1 MSEETRPVQR
11 LLILGASGMLG
22 HMMFRWLARLGRYEI
37 VGTLRASAVPD
48 GLMCDGS
55 ACARLLTGVD
65 VLLPHQLETVHRQVM
80 PDVVVNCVGLVKQL
94 DACTDPLQ
102 AIPINSL
109 LPHHLA
115 TLCRET
121 GARLIHIS
129 TDCVFSGRRGQ
140 YTEADLPDADDLYGR
155 SKLLG
160 EIATPGVLTLRTS
173 VIGPELGSRRGLLEW
188 FLGQQGA
195 VRGFDRAVF
204 SGLPS
209 VELARVISDFV
220 LPRPTLWGVYH
231 LAADPIDKCS
241 LLKLIAAEYGL
252 NTSISPDH
260 SIVVDRSLDA
270 SCFNAAVGYVPP
282 GWPELIR
289 RMHTFPSP

>member
-1 MSEETRPVQR
+1 
-11 LLILGASGMLG
+11 MLG
-22 HMMFRWLARLGRYEI
+22 HMVFRWFARLGRYEI

-94 DACTDPLQ
+94 DACADPVQ

-115 TLCRET
+115 ALCRET

-173 VIGPELGSRRGLLEW
+173 VIGPEIGSRRGLLEW

-195 VRGFDRAVF
+195 VRGFDRAFF

-220 LPRPTLWGVYH
+220 LPRPALWGVYH

-252 NTSISPDH
+252 NTSINPDH

-270 SCFNAAVGYVPP
+270 SRFNAATGYVPP

-289 RMHTFPSP
+289 RMHTFLSP